1 MTSVPRR
8 FRVTRPDRLDRLMAG
23 AVPDVSRSQAQ
34 KLIEQG
40 LVSIDGATASR
51 AAHTVAAGATVEV
64 CVPDRGV
71 DQEAAAA
78 LPLRVIYEDEHAV
91 IIDKQ
96 AGLIVHPVPGLT
108 GITLVDA
115 MRARYPE
122 VAAIDSDRPG
132 VVHRLDR
139 ETSGVLAYARTEIA
153 QQTLKDQ
160 WRARETMK
168 LYIAIVRGRVEP
180 PAGIIDAP
188 LGNDPNDPRKRA
200 VIEDGN
206 RAYSEYRVLEQYG
219 DEAALLDVR
228 IETGR
233 THQIRVHLEAI
244 GYPVLGD
251 SLYGQASE
259 LIDRQ
264 ALHAWRLGLRLPS
277 TGEWREFEAPIPD
290 DMTAAIEALRD
301 RHAVTP
307 HNSLHEARG
316 DAA

>member
-1 MTSVPRR
+1 MTSTPRR
-8 FRVTRPDRLDRLMAG
+8 FRVTRPDRLDRLMAD
-23 AVPDVSRSQAQ
+23 AVPDVSRSQAH

-40 LVSIDGATASR
+40 FVSIDGAR
-51 AAHTVAAGATVEV
+51 AARPGHTVAAGATVEV
-64 CVPDRGV
+64 CLPDRGV
-71 DQEAAAA
+71 DPEAAAA
-78 LPLRVIYEDEHAV
+78 LPLHVLYEDEHAV

-108 GITLVDA
+108 GVTLVDA

-139 ETSGVLAYARTEIA
+139 ETSGVLAYARTAIA

-160 WRARETMK
+160 WRARETLK
-168 LYIAIVRGRVEP
+168 LYIAIAQGRVEP
-180 PAGIIDAP
+180 AAGIIDAP
-188 LGNDPNDPRKRA
+188 LGHDPADPRRRA
-200 VIEDGN
+200 VIEDGD

-219 DEAALLDVR
+219 DEAALLEVR
-228 IETGR
+228 IQTGR

-244 GYPVLGD
+244 GHPVLGD

-259 LIDRQ
+259 LIGRQ

-277 TGEWREFEAPIPD
+277 TGEWREFEAPIPA
-290 DMTAAIEALRD
+290 DMTAAIEALRH
-301 RHAVTP
+301 RHAVAPHSTP
-307 HNSLHEARG
+307 HDAKG